1 MSMGDNMYIANESYP
16 SQQDVDLMMSLF
28 VNRTHLKDLYI
39 YAIRGNH
46 DCGSVDPYFQVN
58 ITKRYPTWRMPD
70 LYYSKLFDVGGSPS
84 GKKFGALFVDTCL
97 ALCSNFSYAN
107 GTGG

>member
-1 MSMGDNMYIANESYP
+1 
-16 SQQDVDLMMSLF
+16 MSLF

-46 DCGSVDPYFQVN
+46 DCGSLDQYFQVN
-58 ITKRYPTWRMPD
+58 ITKRYPTWKMPD
-70 LYYSKLFDVGGSPS
+70 LYYSRLFDIGN